1 MKFSVY
7 TVWADYTFYV
17 YVAVFLISA
26 AGFLYALRKL
36 LAFSKEEETV
46 VEDTESVSQ
55 QESLSDEQKDL
66 LEGVD
71 PVKESPQPSSAAA
84 AQPELFEEKKA
95 NSSSLSP
102 AEMFIKNI
110 GDSLSSIN
118 ERLSR
123 LESSQPARNP
133 EKDRKAVNEFALK
146 FLEDIISDY
155 DSLDK
160 EKIKA
165 RLQFLISDLKK

>member
-7 TVWADYTFYV
+7 TIWADYTFYI
-17 YVAVFLISA
+17 YVAVFLISV

-36 LAFSKEEETV
+36 LSFSKEEEAEENT
-46 VEDTESVSQ
+46 SAASH

-66 LEGVD
+66 LEGVE
-71 PVKESPQPSSAAA
+71 PVKEMPQPSNKSA

-95 NSSSLSP
+95 GSSTLSP
-102 AEMFIKNI
+102 AETFIKNI

-123 LESSQPARNP
+123 LESSNSTRTP